1 MAKALFRFGQECFS
15 LDEELRKALSPL
27 FSVVRHAYLH
37 NVMSNEGMSCVSTK
51 TSSVPALPWR
61 HEIALRLAWAQAG
74 ELERVD
80 GHLPAI
86 AHKSLTPFMQ

>member
-1 MAKALFRFGQECFS
+1 
-15 LDEELRKALSPL
+15 
-27 FSVVRHAYLH
+27 
-37 NVMSNEGMSCVSTK
+37 MSRVSTRA
-51 TSSVPALPWR
+51 SSALTLPCR
-61 HEIALRLAWAQAG
+61 HEIALRQAWTQAG